1 MTTDGEALR
10 DAVRRGYDALAAEYD
25 AVRDDSDLP
34 DVLVDALG
42 SVPDGGRLLDAGCG
56 GGRGVLGPLGDRFD
70 AVGLDVSRAQLTLAA
85 ERAPAAALVQ
95 GDMTRLPYADDAF
108 DAVTALHSVIHVP
121 ADEHVAVYREF
132 RRVLRDGGVAV
143 VAAGTEDWEGENEDW
158 LESGETMR
166 WSILGEDA
174 TRAAL
179 ADAGFEVVDSE
190 LVDSD
195 AGGTWRYYWLA

>member
-1 MTTDGEALR
+1 VTTDDGLR
-10 DAVRRGYDALAAEYD
+10 DAVRRGYDALAADYD

-34 DVLVDALG
+34 DTLVDALA
-42 SVPDGGRLLDAGCG
+42 SVPEGSRLLDAGCG

-70 AVGLDVSRAQLTLAA
+70 AVGLDVSRAQLDLAA
-85 ERAPAAALVQ
+85 ERAPDAALAQ

-108 DAVTALHSVIHVP
+108 DAVTALHSIIHVP
-121 ADEHVAVYREF
+121 ADEHAAVYREF

-143 VAAGTEDWEGENEDW
+143 VAAGTEHWEGENDDW
-158 LESGETMR
+158 LDSGETMR
-166 WSILGEDA
+166 WSILGEDE
-174 TRAAL
+174 TRTAL
-179 ADAGFEVVDSE
+179 ADAGFEIADSE